1 MSSLHRRA
9 FGGLAIL
16 VLVTGALLFAAAGTF
31 DYWQAWAFL
40 AIYFTVSLAI
50 TLYLMKKDPAL
61 LARRM
66 SGGPF
71 AEKEP
76 SQRIIMSFASIGF
89 IGLLVLPGL
98 DHRFGWSQM
107 PANVAIAGDILVVLG
122 WIGIFFVFRENSF
135 SSATIELA
143 ADQRVISTGPY
154 ALVRHPM
161 YAAALVMLLG
171 MPIALGSW
179 WGVLTMAAVVPAVVW
194 RLLDEERFL
203 ARKCRISTQGALS
216 PAAAGLVSTD
226 QENVQ
231 HAFRQIADLGPNGR
245 RASPARPLR
254 LNCKTARGGGLYAL
268 DRRKALLVLVDD
280 DVLYCCTAD
289 FARCARLE

>member
-50 TLYLMKKDPAL
+50 TLYLMKEDPAL

-71 AEKEP
+71 AEKER

-122 WIGIFFVFRENSF
+122 WIGIFFVFRENSY

-203 ARKCRISTQGALS
+203 ARNLPGYTEYQRKVRCRLL
-216 PAAAGLVSTD
+216 PLVW
-226 QENVQ
+226 
-231 HAFRQIADLGPNGR
+231 
-245 RASPARPLR
+245 
-254 LNCKTARGGGLYAL
+254 
-268 DRRKALLVLVDD
+268 
-280 DVLYCCTAD
+280 
-289 FARCARLE
+289 

>member
-203 ARKCRISTQGALS
+203 ARNLPGYAEYQSKVRYRL
-216 PAAAGLVSTD
+216 L
-226 QENVQ
+226 
-231 HAFRQIADLGPNGR
+231 
-245 RASPARPLR
+245 PL
-254 LNCKTARGGGLYAL
+254 AW
-268 DRRKALLVLVDD
+268 
-280 DVLYCCTAD
+280 
-289 FARCARLE
+289 